1 MPGICPELVNADL
14 RSQLFPQVAPCKI
27 FGGERCL
34 QLGGGPSVSTATDV
48 TKEAFYKKLDDWDK
62 NEEKVKEEKM
72 KENYKRK

>member
-1 MPGICPELVNADL
+1 MPGICPEFVKVDL
-14 RSQLFPQVAPCKI
+14 RSQLFPQVAPCQI

-34 QLGGGPSVSTATDV
+34 QLGGGSSVSAATDV